1 MAFANA
7 RISTFPG
14 NEASGLMVVNDDTAT
29 AAVIGNATYWAT
41 RPTEYQDQVRYDAI
55 VSFVRANSADPVGDG
70 VPWLRVGNA
79 GAAALGKMT
88 ASAAGIL
95 VPA

>member
-1 MAFANA
+1 MAFADA

-14 NEASGLMVVNDDTAT
+14 NESSGFMVVNDDQAT

-41 RPTEYQDQVRYDAI
+41 RPTDYQNQIRYDAL
-55 VSFVRANSADPVGDG
+55 VSFVRANAADPVGDG

-79 GAAALGKMT
+79 GAAAIGRMT
-88 ASAAGIL
+88 ASTAGIL